1 MTLIQ
6 PPLMVTGGV
15 HTARSF
21 RMATQASTRGSQGI
35 TEGGDLKVRQMST
48 PGAGVRVGNGSSV
61 VRGATWGQGS
71 YTAINLGDAIVP
83 IAATAGTGRTDL
95 IVQRVEDPE
104 FEGNRNPA
112 SDDIVYFTV
121 IPGVSANQT
130 TLPPGMTGIVLARV
144 ALPPNTAT
152 VTDAMITDLRK
163 IANPRRDR
171 KIQSINGFPY
181 VTLPAQ
187 AGVWQDDWPPNGRV
201 FTDVPAWATTANL
214 VASFTGVRVWGE
226 TFFGVR
232 LKWGSWIG
240 TEYQVDTDT
249 ITYMSKTTVMA
260 SDSPW
265 LSPDFRG
272 KTQEL
277 RLQGGRYNNA
287 NGGAD
292 VSGSTALI
300 FDVEF
305 IEGTF

>member
-1 MTLIQ
+1 MTLLQ

-21 RMATQASTRGSQGI
+21 RMSTQASTHGSQGI
-35 TEGGDLKVRQMST
+35 TEGGDLKVRQMAT
-48 PGAGVRVGNGSSV
+48 PGAGVRVGNGSSL
-61 VRGATWGQGS
+61 VRGAAWGQGT

-83 IAATAGTGRTDL
+83 IAATAGVGRTDL

-104 FEGNRNPA
+104 FEGNLNPA
-112 SDDIVYFTV
+112 TDDITYFQV

-130 TLPPGMTGIVLARV
+130 SVPPGMTGIVLARV
-144 ALPPNTAT
+144 TLPPNTAT
-152 VTDAMITDLRK
+152 VTDAMITDLRQ
-163 IANPRRDR
+163 IAVPRRDR
-171 KIQSINGFPY
+171 KLYSINGFPY
-181 VTLPAQ
+181 VKLPEQ
-187 AGVWQDDWPPNGRV
+187 SGVWQDDWPPSGRV
-201 FTDVPAWATTANL
+201 YTDVPAWATKANV
-214 VASFTGVRVWGE
+214 VASFTGIRVWGE

-232 LKWGSWIG
+232 LKWGNWIG

-249 ITYMSKTTVMA
+249 ISYMSKHTVMA

-277 RLQGGRYNNA
+277 RLQCGRYSNV

-305 IEGTF
+305 VEGVF